1 VRHCAIQR
9 GKRYQYGKKNRIEPG
24 PAAGDQRRKKII
36 SHMAILNK
44 EEAQALLKKALGYSK
59 AEECEVSLNGSETGN
74 IRYARNEVSTA
85 GEIGRLSL
93 GVSSSYG
100 KKTGTATIDEFDDAS
115 LEKVVR
121 RSEELAQLAPEN
133 PEHMPLLGPSTF
145 EESTTFVPAT
155 AAITPD
161 IRAEAV
167 GKSIRVSKD
176 ANLQAAGYL
185 ENSVNFEAIMNSK
198 GLFAYNKGTDVVFTI
213 TTRNEEGTG
222 SGYAARGFNDVS
234 KLDTYSAT
242 KVATSK
248 ANGSVGA
255 RAIEPGKYTVILEP
269 VAVAYLLVNMFFGL
283 DARNADEGRSFMSKP
298 GGGNRLGEQL
308 MDPKVNI
315 YSDPFNPELPSGTWN
330 REGQAMI
337 KRSWIEKGIVKNLS
351 YSRYWASKKNVDPA
365 PGPGNVIM
373 DGGTDTIEDMIKSTD
388 KGILVSRLWYIR
400 MVDPQTLLV
409 TGLTRD
415 GTFYIENG
423 QIKFPLK
430 NFRFNESPVIML
442 NNLDSMGKPERTIS
456 VESYRSFLVPPLK
469 VRDFTFTSL
478 SDAV

>member
-1 VRHCAIQR
+1 MSI
-9 GKRYQYGKKNRIEPG
+9 YT
-24 PAAGDQRRKKII
+24 
-36 SHMAILNK
+36 K
-44 EEAQALLKKALGYSK
+44 EQAQKLLQKVLGYSK
-59 AEECEVSLNGSETGN
+59 AEECEVSLNGSESGN

-93 GVSSSYG
+93 AVSSSFG

-133 PEHMPLLGPSTF
+133 PEHMPLLGPQTF
-145 EESTTFVPAT
+145 AESITYVPAT

-161 IRAEAV
+161 TRAEAV
-167 GKSIRVSKD
+167 GKSIQVSKE
-176 ANLQAAGYL
+176 AKLQAAGYL
-185 ENSVNFEAIMNSK
+185 ENTTNFEAVMNSK
-198 GLFAYNKGTDVVFTI
+198 GLFAYNTGTDVVFTI

-242 KVATSK
+242 KVATAK
-248 ANGSVGA
+248 ANGSIGA

-269 VAVAYLLVNMFFGL
+269 VAVAYMLENMFFGL
-283 DARNADEGRSFMSKP
+283 DARNADEGRSFMSRP

-308 MDPKVNI
+308 MDTKVNI
-315 YSDPFNPELPSGTWN
+315 YSDPFNPDLPSATWN
-330 REGQAMI
+330 REGQLME
-337 KRSWIEKGIVKNLS
+337 KRSWIENGVVKNLS
-351 YSRYWASKKNVDPA
+351 YSRYWADKKNVAPV
-365 PGPGNVIM
+365 PGPGNIIM
-373 DGGTDTIEDMIKSTD
+373 TGGTDSIEDMIKSTE
-388 KGILVSRLWYIR
+388 KGVLVSRLWYIR
-400 MVDPQTLLV
+400 MVDPQTLLL

-423 QIKFPLK
+423 EIKFPVK

-442 NNLDSMGKPERTIS
+442 NNVEALGRPERSIS
-456 VESYRSFLVPPLK
+456 VESYRSYLVPPMK
-469 VRDFTFTSL
+469 VRDFTFSSL